1 MLIKRTFPLLIM
13 FILAGCFRQAPDSF
27 DTVGSENSGGITITQ
42 DAPTIAPTSDVT
54 FLDPNATDISTADSS
69 AVEVA
74 SATPRVIVSSP
85 TDEIV
90 PTNEIAPTNTAIVIP
105 TATTVHASSTPQII
119 PTATEPTFITPE
131 VSVQETQVTAVPSA
145 TSVEPTLQ
153 PTPTAEEGSA
163 IVVGDCEYEVRD
175 GDNLFRIALNND
187 IALSALL
194 SANSLTEASIIQPGQ
209 ILTIPNCD
217 DDGSTETT
225 DEGDEAV
232 VDVEPTPIVLD
243 DCDYEIA
250 TGDTLFSLSLEY
262 DVSLAALLAENGL
275 TEVSIIQPGQLLT
288 IPNCEDGD
296 ETSESADTTTDA
308 TTAETETVETIE
320 PEQTMHTVA
329 SDDTMITIARVYG
342 VTVNSILQANTIP
355 DPNNL
360 TPGQQLLIPDAETDQ

>member
-42 DAPTIAPTSDVT
+42 DAPTIAPTRDITVI
-54 FLDPNATDISTADSS
+54 DPNATDDISTADSS
-69 AVEVA
+69 AVEEA

-85 TDEIV
+85 TNEEAV
-90 PTNEIAPTNTAIVIP
+90 PTDTVIVIP
-105 TATTVHASSTPQII
+105 TATTVRASSTPQII

-153 PTPTAEEGSA
+153 PTPTAEGSTDA
-163 IVVGDCEYEVRD
+163 VVGDCEYEVQD

-209 ILTIPNCD
+209 ILTIPNCEN
-217 DDGSTETT
+217 DGSTETT
-225 DEGDEAV
+225 DDGDEEV
-232 VDVEPTPIVLD
+232 VEVEPATIVLD
-243 DCDYEIA
+243 DCDYEITA
-250 TGDTLFSLSLEY
+250 GDTLFSISLEY
-262 DVSLAALLAENGL
+262 DVSLAALLAENDL
-275 TEVSIIQPGQLLT
+275 TEASIIQPGQLLT

-296 ETSESADTTTDA
+296 EASESTDTTTDE
-308 TTAETETVETIE
+308 TTVDTETVETIE

-329 SDDTMITIARVYG
+329 SNDTLITIARVYG